1 MRNASDFRKLA
12 RTALKGRWLRTG
24 LILLLAALLGA
35 SAGIGSVDVEGNLDY
50 NSSLQSVGIS
60 LEAYRTIFG
69 VAMAVMIAVSLVS
82 IFVGA
87 LVRVGSFRVCQA
99 VLEGEKPRVGML
111 FPKGVYWRAVG
122 LKLLSSLLV
131 NLWSLLLVIP
141 GIIAS
146 YRYAMAEY
154 FLMQD
159 PSLSPFEAIKR
170 SKAYMRG
177 NKMRMFTLELSFI
190 GWSLLCALPSS
201 IGLSAALLT
210 QLPIAVTI
218 ALACL
223 GGLATIVGEVF
234 LSAYMQVAV
243 CAFFADVQEGWQSA
257 YQAGQAQ
264 QNGAAYNA
272 YNANTANNPYAA
284 YAPQDS
290 GEAEEDQQPQPNLHM
305 EDREPRAREIFFDC
319 ACSRRRI
326 AQEGLMEEYLACG
339 VDSSVEN
346 RWLREQAQAL
356 MLRFDRDA
364 EVLDDLLGLIGEYA
378 LDDLADRVLQRID
391 RHIRQRSLPAREVLG
406 MLGRCMALLTSGV
419 FDDRAPY
426 LHRKQEQGAEM
437 AARLQ
442 AILEAEDPDGDW
454 RGELGMVLMLCN
466 SSD

>member
-1 MRNASDFRKLA
+1 MRNASDYRRLA

-35 SAGIGSVDVEGNLDY
+35 SAGIGTVDVEGSMDY
-50 NSSLQSVGIS
+50 EPALQSVGVS
-60 LEAYRTIFG
+60 LEAYRSIFN
-69 VAMAVMIAVSLVS
+69 VAMAVMLAVSLVS
-82 IFVGA
+82 ILVGA
-87 LVRVGSFRVCQA
+87 LVRVGTFRVCRA
-99 VLEGEKPRVGML
+99 VLDGEKPRVGML
-111 FPKGVYWRAVG
+111 FPRGIYWKAVG
-122 LKLLSSLLV
+122 LKLLSTLLV
-131 NLWSLLLVIP
+131 YLWSLLLVIP

-159 PSLSPFEAIKR
+159 PSLSPFEAINR

-201 IGLSAALLT
+201 IALSVLLLGQGVVQLSGVAA
-210 QLPIAVTI
+210 I
-218 ALACL
+218 ALAGL
-223 GGLATIVGEVF
+223 GVIATIVGEIF
-234 LSAYMQVAV
+234 LSAYMQVSV
-243 CAFFADVQEGWQSA
+243 CAFFADVEESWQSA
-257 YQAGQAQ
+257 WQAGQAQ
-264 QNGAAYNA
+264 QDG
-272 YNANTANNPYAA
+272 NTCNPHASH
-284 YAPQDS
+284 APQD
-290 GEAEEDQQPQPNLHM
+290 GGMADEDGTDDAQQPEQGLHT

-339 VDSSVEN
+339 VDTSVEN

-442 AILEAEDPDGDW
+442 AILETEDPDGDW

-466 SSD
+466 Q

>member
-1 MRNASDFRKLA
+1 MRNASDFRRLA
-12 RTALKGRWLRTG
+12 RTALKGRWLRTS

-35 SAGIGSVDVEGNLDY
+35 SAGIGTVDVEGSLDY
-50 NSSLQSVGIS
+50 NSTLQSVGVS
-60 LEAYRTIFG
+60 LETYRTIFN
-69 VAMAVMIAVSLVS
+69 VALAVMIVVSLVS

-87 LVRVGSFRVCQA
+87 LVRIGSFRVCQT

-131 NLWSLLLVIP
+131 YLWSLLLIIP

-154 FLMQD
+154 FLMQE
-159 PSLSPFEAIKR
+159 PSLSPFEAINR

-177 NKMRMFTLELSFI
+177 NKLRMFTLELSFI

-201 IGLSAALLT
+201 IGLSIALLT
-210 QLPIAVTI
+210 QIPLVPAI
-218 ALACL
+218 ALACICV
-223 GGLATIVGEVF
+223 LATVVGEVF

-243 CAFFADVQEGWQSA
+243 CAFFADVQAGWQSA
-257 YQAGQAQ
+257 YQAQ
-264 QNGAAYNA
+264 QNATGNNAYNA
-272 YNANTANNPYAA
+272 YNPYNTYNTYN
-284 YAPQDS
+284 APQDG
-290 GEAEEDQQPQPNLHM
+290 GEADENQQPQQGQHM

-419 FDDRAPY
+419 FADREAY

-454 RGELGMVLMLCN
+454 CGELGMVLMLCN
-466 SSD
+466 SCN